1 MSTLGKL
8 LVIGFGPGDMEH
20 ITKRALDALAE
31 SEVIIGYNTYV
42 DLIRPLLTAE
52 QEIVRTGMTEEVSR
66 AQEAVRQAENGKK
79 VAVISSGDAGVYGMA
94 GLIYEVLIEK
104 GWTRAEGVEVE
115 VVPGISA
122 IQSCASLLGAP
133 VMHDACTIS
142 LSDHLTPWETI
153 IRRVEA
159 AASADFVIALYNPR
173 SGRRTRQIM
182 ETQAMLLR
190 YRDPKTPVGLVKS
203 AYRDRQQVIVTTL
216 EDMLNHDIGM
226 LTTVIIGNSST
237 MEYDGL
243 IVTPRGYQR
252 KYTLDAEVQPLRPHE
267 RLRKEA
273 EPWSL
278 SAAESNGTEPES
290 SAGAQDAEAPV
301 SSSAVAGATAVN
313 PTASATPMS
322 QQMGGQAG
330 GNAQPVLSSLALAE
344 DALRRLAAGSTGAE
358 SEEAAFQQLWSQPT
372 GSGAVAGGFGAAS
385 GTAVAGSTAATAATA
400 AGNVAVL
407 TSAPASTAAATGGA
421 TRSSVMTARAPLFEV
436 GVAPGVGNKKFNA
449 RQMALLAELAGEEGE
464 LEYTTDHQ
472 IILRVPCA
480 EPEQLV
486 ASLRAASLIVS
497 PIGDV
502 FKVKACDFCDM
513 EKNDAV
519 PTAERLQAV
528 VGGLKAPKTTSV
540 AVNGCAMACYGAV
553 LEDIGVVYRKGG
565 YDLFLGGKKFGRNA
579 HPAQSVAEG
588 LSEEQI
594 AAVVEQVVA
603 EYKEKGHPNERF
615 HKFFKRVGV
624 VAGFRHED
632 APVAVEVNVVCG
644 D

>member
-267 RLRKEA
+267 RLRTEA

-278 SAAESNGTEPES
+278 SATESSSTEPES
-290 SAGAQDAEAPV
+290 SAG
-301 SSSAVAGATAVN
+301 
-313 PTASATPMS
+313 
-322 QQMGGQAG
+322 
-330 GNAQPVLSSLALAE
+330 
-344 DALRRLAAGSTGAE
+344 
-358 SEEAAFQQLWSQPT
+358 
-372 GSGAVAGGFGAAS
+372 
-385 GTAVAGSTAATAATA
+385 
-400 AGNVAVL
+400 
-407 TSAPASTAAATGGA
+407 
-421 TRSSVMTARAPLFEV
+421 
-436 GVAPGVGNKKFNA
+436 
-449 RQMALLAELAGEEGE
+449 
-464 LEYTTDHQ
+464 
-472 IILRVPCA
+472 
-480 EPEQLV
+480 
-486 ASLRAASLIVS
+486 
-497 PIGDV
+497 
-502 FKVKACDFCDM
+502 
-513 EKNDAV
+513 
-519 PTAERLQAV
+519 
-528 VGGLKAPKTTSV
+528 
-540 AVNGCAMACYGAV
+540 
-553 LEDIGVVYRKGG
+553 
-565 YDLFLGGKKFGRNA
+565 
-579 HPAQSVAEG
+579 
-588 LSEEQI
+588 
-594 AAVVEQVVA
+594 
-603 EYKEKGHPNERF
+603 
-615 HKFFKRVGV
+615 
-624 VAGFRHED
+624 
-632 APVAVEVNVVCG
+632 
-644 D
+644 